1 MIANRFGFVEMCDIS
16 VNFTKYNRFA
26 DRGGLPDKFSRL
38 SDRDRMHHACPAAI
52 FFPMAPAIGHSQ
64 NFWRFFCMK
73 FLSNH
78 YKKYIAAAATAFAA
92 IAIPA
97 EATDCVTYCQSVASQ
112 AGNAAAQQKQQEVQ
126 AYCIA
131 NSSPNYIN
139 QCINAKVP
147 EIQAAYDQAYQQS
160 YNQCMTSCH

>member
-1 MIANRFGFVEMCDIS
+1 MPDRFS
-16 VNFTKYNRFA
+16 
-26 DRGGLPDKFSRL
+26 PL
-38 SDRDRMHHACPAAI
+38 SDRGLMHNACPAAI
-52 FFPMAPAIGHSQ
+52 SPMANRPSIIGHFQ
-64 NFWRFFCMK
+64 NFWRIFCMK

-78 YKKYIAAAATAFAA
+78 YKKYFAAAATVFAA

-97 EATDCVTYCQSVASQ
+97 EATDCNTYCQNVATQ
-112 AGNAAAQQKQQEVQ
+112 AGNAAAQQKQQQVQ

-139 QCINAKVP
+139 QCINAHVS